1 MIVRTQVLLSKFA
14 EKQLGRVP
22 VNIREALLYWAKSV
36 ERLGV
41 REVRRYSGYHD
52 EPLKGD
58 RRGQRSIRL
67 NRSYRAIYVEN
78 IEDVEILVIE
88 VNKHDY

>member
-22 VNIREALLYWAKSV
+22 VNIREALFYWAKSV

-52 EPLKGD
+52 EP
-58 RRGQRSIRL
+58 
-67 NRSYRAIYVEN
+67 
-78 IEDVEILVIE
+78 
-88 VNKHDY
+88 